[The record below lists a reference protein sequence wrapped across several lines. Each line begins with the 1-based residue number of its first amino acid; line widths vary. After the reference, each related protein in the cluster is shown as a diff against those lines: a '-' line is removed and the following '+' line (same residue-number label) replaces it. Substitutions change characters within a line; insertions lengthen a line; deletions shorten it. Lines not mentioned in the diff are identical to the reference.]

1 MSLREYLKKRDFS
14 QTREPRGGS
23 RTNSK
28 KVPRFVVQKHDASR
42 LHYDFRLE
50 IDGKLKSWAVPKG
63 IPYKKG
69 EKRLAVQV
77 EDHPVGYA
85 GFEGVIPKGQY
96 GGGTVMLWD
105 SGTFASLGGKPAN
118 DLANGKLH
126 FTLQGKKLKGEW
138 TLIQIRG
145 EEGKQWLLLKSGED
159 VRPVSRRADN
169 ASVTTGR
176 TMVAI
181 ARDTDDAPPT
191 RKKGTTLPK
200 ARQKQFKLP
209 KFVEPMKAKLTADP
223 PTSGDWLYELKFDGF
238 RAIAVKQNGEVNLFS
253 RNKHDLGAR
262 FPEIRD
268 AFVRLSADDFICDG
282 EIVALD
288 ARGHSSFQLL
298 QGNASGDDRPPIA
311 FYAFDLLHLGG
322 ESLMAKPL
330 EERRRLLEKTVLR
343 NAKEPLR
350 FSATLGHAAKPLL
363 KQIQKHG
370 LEGLIGKRAESAYEP
385 GRRSGA
391 WIKLKCLNEQEF
403 VIGGFT
409 PPKGEREFLGALL
422 VGYYE
427 RKILRFAGKV
437 GTGFDLKSLL
447 ALHKK
452 MLARRAGKCPFPDL
466 PEKSSGRWAQNIT
479 AREMASCTWVKPTL
493 ICQLKF
499 AEWTREGKL
508 RHGVFLGLRDD
519 KPAREIRREQA
530 R

>member
-1 MSLREYLKKRDFS
+1 MSLRDYLKKRDFS
-14 QTREPRGGS
+14 RTREPRGGS
-23 RTNSK
+23 RSSPK
-28 KVPRFVVQKHDASR
+28 KTLRFVVQKHDASR

-50 IDGKLKSWAVPKG
+50 INGTLKSWAVPKG

-77 EDHPVGYA
+77 EDHPIGYA

-105 SGTFASLGGKPAN
+105 SGTFASLGGQPAH

-126 FTLQGKKLKGEW
+126 FTLHGKKLNGEW

-145 EEGKQWLLLKSGED
+145 EEGKQWLLLKSGDD
-159 VRPVSRRADN
+159 VRSVSKRADN

-176 TMVAI
+176 TMTAI
-181 ARDTDDAPPT
+181 ARDKGDKGEAGRS
-191 RKKGTTLPK
+191 RKKSTSSL
-200 ARQKQFKLP
+200 
-209 KFVEPMKAKLTADP
+209 KFVEPMKAKLVAEP

-238 RAIAVKQNGEVNLFS
+238 RAIAVKQTGEVKLYS
-253 RNKHDLGAR
+253 RNKNDLGAR

-268 AFVRLSADDFICDG
+268 AFIRLSADDFICDG

-298 QGNASGDDRPPIA
+298 QGNASGDERPPIV
-311 FYAFDLLHLGG
+311 FYAFDLLQLGPD
-322 ESLMAKPL
+322 SLMARPL
-330 EERRRLLEKTVLR
+330 DERRRLLEKKVLR
-343 NAKEPLR
+343 KAKEPLR

-370 LEGLIGKRAESAYEP
+370 LEGLIGKRAESPYES

-409 PPKGEREFLGALL
+409 PPKGERDFFGALL

-437 GTGFDLKSLL
+437 GTGFDSRSLPV
-447 ALHKK
+447 LHKK
-452 MLARRAGKCPFPDL
+452 MIARRAAKCPFPDL

-479 AREMASCTWVKPTL
+479 ARDMASCTWVKPAL
-493 ICQLKF
+493 VCQLKF

-519 KPAREIRREQA
+519 KPAREVRREQA